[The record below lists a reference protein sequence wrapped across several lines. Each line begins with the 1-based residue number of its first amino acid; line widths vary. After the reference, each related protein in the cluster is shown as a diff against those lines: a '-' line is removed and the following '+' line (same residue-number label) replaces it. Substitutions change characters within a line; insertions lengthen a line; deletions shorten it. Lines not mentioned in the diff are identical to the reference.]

1 MNTADRIP
9 IDSVL
14 PGESPRFTIEDKAH
28 IARLA
33 ETDATL
39 PPILIHRQTM
49 RVIDGLHR
57 LRAAQLKGEE
67 SIAVEYFDG
76 TEEAAYLLSVEA
88 NIAHGLPLSVS
99 ERKAAAERIVTMR
112 PEMSDRSIARNT
124 GLSAKTVSEIRRR
137 STGDSGQSDARVG
150 RDGRMRPVNADEGRR
165 RVAKVIR
172 ERPDAS
178 LREIAQAAGV
188 SVSTAHG
195 VRCRIR
201 DEEPVQ
207 PGATR
212 TGSVPAQRSDSQS
225 FTKWAPTAPP
235 APSEASRASER
246 RVAQTAQPVAEPG
259 PSVPESGPARRAGVA
274 ADPVPPSRL
283 GSQRLPAQRRADE
296 AFAGLERL
304 RRDPSLR
311 FTDSGR
317 ALLTWL
323 HQRLVVVSEAEH
335 ELQSIP
341 PHLLTT
347 VSALALECAD
357 NWRELATELRGRA
370 RQIG

>member
-57 LRAAQLKGEE
+57 LRAAQLKGED

-88 NIAHGLPLSVS
+88 NIAHGLPLTVS
-99 ERKAAAERIVTMR
+99 ERKAAAERIVTMH

-150 RDGRMRPVNADEGRR
+150 RDGRLRPVNADEGRR

-207 PGATR
+207 PGAAR
-212 TGSVPAQRSDSQS
+212 TGSVPAQRTDSQS
-225 FTKWAPTAPP
+225 FTKWTATTPP
-235 APSEASRASER
+235 AQSGTSEAS
-246 RVAQTAQPVAEPG
+246 AQRLA
-259 PSVPESGPARRAGVA
+259 ESGPARRTGVA
-274 ADPVPPSRL
+274 ADPAPSRL